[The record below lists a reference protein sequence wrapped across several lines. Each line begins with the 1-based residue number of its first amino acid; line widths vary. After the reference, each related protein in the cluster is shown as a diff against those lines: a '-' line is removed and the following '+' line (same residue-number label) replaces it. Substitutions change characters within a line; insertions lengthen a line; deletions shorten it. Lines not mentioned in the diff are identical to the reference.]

1 MRRVATTSPFA
12 LLAVGVALQFAAPAR
27 AGGTAAPANK
37 TIVFVC
43 LHGSVKSQMAA
54 AHFNRIARE
63 RGLPFVAV
71 SRGIAVD
78 SSIPARIRGRNC
90 CRSDTRARDGSAA
103 AYRRA
108 AR

>member
-1 MRRVATTSPFA
+1 MSSFTSISPGKIARLIGTSLLFATVSA
-12 LLAVGVALQFAAPAR
+12 AYLA
-27 AGGTAAPANK
+27 TADERSGQQPK

-54 AHFNRIARE
+54 AHFNRLAKE

-78 SSIPARIRGRNC
+78 SSIPTRIR
-90 CRSDTRARDGSAA
+90 DGLALGGWLLSTTFREA
-103 AYRRA
+103 
-108 AR
+108 